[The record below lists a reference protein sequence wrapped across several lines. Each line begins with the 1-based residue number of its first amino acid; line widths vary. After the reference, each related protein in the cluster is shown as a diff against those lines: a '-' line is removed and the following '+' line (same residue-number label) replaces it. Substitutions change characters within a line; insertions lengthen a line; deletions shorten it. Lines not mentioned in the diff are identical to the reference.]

1 VCGSLPLQ
9 TTWGIWARIKDLKQ
23 HYSPVRDS
31 GMTCVPRRSQSYLL
45 LRLRSGPDLPRAWHM
60 ALFKILSAV
69 SEREGQMAGRFHVG
83 SAVARRFVSRCL
95 ILTLAF
101 GSYVVAPAPVR
112 AANVTVNVDYN
123 SPRQTFEGFGASV
136 TWTANDLDKFSAARQ
151 TQILDLLYK
160 TSQPGAALSWVR
172 VGSFLCQ
179 YNTAP
184 GVYDWNYWGIQSEMR
199 WLQRV
204 NASYG
209 VNRYMVSSWS
219 PPAFMKDNNSCTNG
233 GHVLSQHY
241 ADLAALKVQW
251 LQNAK
256 AQLGFEAQVESV
268 QNEPNQRTTYDSCE
282 WTANEISTF
291 VANNLQPA
299 LASSGLTSKIMTPE
313 PAYYSNFDAS
323 WGNPILGNPAARAA
337 VQIVATHGYGKT
349 DDFSKPCASCAT
361 YNKPIWMTEDANLNG
376 QYVGTIDDGMTWS
389 TEIFKAMNA
398 GRFSAYF
405 YWWALAVNGS
415 NEGLVSG
422 DTTNDTIQVPKR
434 LYVLG
439 QFSRFIRPGSVVL
452 SSTSSDATLQVT
464 AVRPTTGGVTVVFAN
479 TGRSA
484 HTVTVSLPGL
494 SSPPASLTPY
504 RTSATENQAQLSP
517 VTVSSGSFTIT
528 IPAKT
533 VVTVVG

>member
-1 VCGSLPLQ
+1 MSRRLQ
-9 TTWGIWARIKDLKQ
+9 
-23 HYSPVRDS
+23 
-31 GMTCVPRRSQSYLL
+31 PRRAAAQRSVSRLLVLTLTLGSYLCA
-45 LRLRSGPDLPRAWHM
+45 PRP
-60 ALFKILSAV
+60 S
-69 SEREGQMAGRFHVG
+69 
-83 SAVARRFVSRCL
+83 
-95 ILTLAF
+95 
-101 GSYVVAPAPVR
+101 R
-112 AANVTVNVDYN
+112 AANVTANVDYN

-204 NASYG
+204 NAAYG

-219 PPAFMKDNNSCTNG
+219 PPAFMKDNNSCANG
-233 GHVLSQHY
+233 GHVLSQYY

-282 WTANEISTF
+282 WTASEMNAF
-291 VANNLQPA
+291 VGNNLQPA
-299 LASSGLTSKIMTPE
+299 LAASGLAAKIMLPE
-313 PAYYSNFDAS
+313 ASYYSSFDSS
-323 WGNPILGNPAARAA
+323 WGTPLLSNPTTRAA
-337 VQIVATHGYGKT
+337 TAIVATHGYGKT

-361 YNKPIWMTEDANLNG
+361 YNKPVWMTEDANLNG

-415 NEGLVSG
+415 NEGLVLG
-422 DTTNDTIQVPKR
+422 DPATDTIQVPKR
-434 LYVLG
+434 LYVIG

-452 SSTSSDATLQVT
+452 SSTSSDSTLQVT
-464 AVRPTTGGVTVVFAN
+464 AVRPRAA
-479 TGRSA
+479 SP
-484 HTVTVSLPGL
+484 S
-494 SSPPASLTPY
+494 SSPTRAGARTPSRSTSGGSRPRPRASRPTAPRPLRIRRSSRP
-504 RTSATENQAQLSP
+504 SP
-517 VTVSSGSFTIT
+517 SPRAPSRS
-528 IPAKT
+528 PCRRKRW
-533 VVTVVG
+533 

>member
-1 VCGSLPLQ
+1 MG
-9 TTWGIWARIKDLKQ
+9 RIFE
-23 HYSPVRDS
+23 
-31 GMTCVPRRSQSYLL
+31 RR
-45 LRLRSGPDLPRAWHM
+45 PA
-60 ALFKILSAV
+60 AAK
-69 SEREGQMAGRFHVG
+69 
-83 SAVARRFVSRCL
+83 RFVSRWL
-95 ILTLAF
+95 ALTLALV
-101 GSYVVAPAPVR
+101 SYAGTPRPAR
-112 AANVTVNVDYN
+112 AANVNVNVDYN

-233 GHVLSQHY
+233 GHVLPQYYS
-241 ADLAALKVQW
+241 DLSALKIQW

-282 WTANEISTF
+282 WTTSEMSAF
-291 VANNLQPA
+291 VANFQPA
-299 LASSGLTSKIMTPE
+299 LASSGLTARLMLPE
-313 PAYYSNFDAS
+313 TSYYSSFDSS
-323 WGNPILGNPAARAA
+323 WGTPLLGNATTRAA
-337 VQIVATHGYGKT
+337 TSIVATHGYGKT
-349 DDFSKPCASCAT
+349 DDLSKPCASCAT
-361 YNKPIWMTEDANLNG
+361 YNKPIWMTEDASLSG

-422 DTTNDTIQVPKR
+422 DTTSDTIQVPKR
-434 LYVLG
+434 LYVIG

-452 SSTSSDATLQVT
+452 SSTSSDSTLQVT
-464 AVRPTTGGVTVVFAN
+464 AVRPAAGGVAVVFAN
-479 TGRSA
+479 TGRSS
-484 HTVTVSLPGL
+484 HTVTVNLSGL
-494 SSPPASLTPY
+494 ASPPASLTPY
-504 RTSATENQAQLSP
+504 RTSATENQAPLAP
-517 VTVSSGSFTIT
+517 VGVSSGAFTIT
-528 IPAKT
+528 VPSKS
-533 VVTVVG
+533 VVTVAG